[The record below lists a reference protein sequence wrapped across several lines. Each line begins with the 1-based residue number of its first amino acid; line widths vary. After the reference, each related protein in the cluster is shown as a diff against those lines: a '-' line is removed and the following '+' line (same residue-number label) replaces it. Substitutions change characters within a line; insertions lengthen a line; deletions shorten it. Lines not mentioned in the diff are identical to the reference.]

1 MENIK
6 LNQLIFNDDGLIP
19 TVVQEKISNEILMVA
34 YSNKQSLEL
43 SLNSNKAHF
52 WSRSRNKIW
61 LKGETS
67 GNTLKLFD
75 IYTDCDTDTLIF
87 KVELEGSGACHTGSK
102 SCFFKKLENNIGV
115 NLVGMWLNLIF
126 L

>member
-1 MENIK
+1 MEKIK
-6 LNQLIFNDDGLIP
+6 LNQLIFNEVGLMP
-19 TVVQEKISNEILMVA
+19 TIVQEKTTNEILMLA
-34 YSNKQSLEL
+34 YSNKQSLVL
-43 SLNSNKAHF
+43 SLNSQKAHF
-52 WSRSRNKIW
+52 WSRSRKKIW

-102 SCFFKKLENNIGV
+102 SCFFKKIENE
-115 NLVGMWLNLIF
+115 
-126 L
+126 

>member
-1 MENIK
+1 MEKIK
-6 LNQLIFNDDGLIP
+6 LNKLIFNEVGLMP
-19 TVVQEKISNEILMVA
+19 TIVQEKTTNEILMLA
-34 YSNKQSLEL
+34 YSNKQSLVL
-43 SLNSNKAHF
+43 SLNSQKAHF
-52 WSRSRNKIW
+52 WSRSRKKIW

-102 SCFFKKLENNIGV
+102 SCFFKKIENE
-115 NLVGMWLNLIF
+115 
-126 L
+126 

>member
-1 MENIK
+1 VEKIK
-6 LNQLIFNDDGLIP
+6 LNQLIFNEVGLMP
-19 TVVQEKISNEILMVA
+19 TIVQEKTTNEILMLA
-34 YSNKQSLEL
+34 YSNKQSLVL
-43 SLNSNKAHF
+43 SLNSQKAHF
-52 WSRSRNKIW
+52 WSRSRKKIW

-102 SCFFKKLENNIGV
+102 SCFFKKIENE
-115 NLVGMWLNLIF
+115 
-126 L
+126 

>member
-6 LNQLIFNDDGLIP
+6 LNQLTFNDDGLIP

-43 SLNSNKAHF
+43 SLNSHKAHF

-61 LKGETS
+61 LKVKHQEILL
-67 GNTLKLFD
+67 N
-75 IYTDCDTDTLIF
+75 YLIF
-87 KVELEGSGACHTGSK
+87 
-102 SCFFKKLENNIGV
+102 I
-115 NLVGMWLNLIF
+115 LIVIPI

>member
-1 MENIK
+1 MEKIK
-6 LNQLIFNDDGLIP
+6 LNQLIFNEVGLMP
-19 TVVQEKISNEILMVA
+19 TIVQEKTTNEILMLA
-34 YSNKQSLEL
+34 YSNKQSLVL
-43 SLNSNKAHF
+43 SLNSQKAHF
-52 WSRSRNKIW
+52 WSRSRKKIW

-102 SCFFKKLENNIGV
+102 SCFFKKVENE
-115 NLVGMWLNLIF
+115 
-126 L
+126 

>member
-1 MENIK
+1 MEKIK
-6 LNQLIFNDDGLIP
+6 LNQLIFNEVGLMP
-19 TVVQEKISNEILMVA
+19 TIVQEKTTNEILMLA
-34 YSNKQSLEL
+34 YSNKQSLVL
-43 SLNSNKAHF
+43 SLNSQKAHF
-52 WSRSRNKIW
+52 WSRSRKKNW

-102 SCFFKKLENNIGV
+102 SCFFKKIENE
-115 NLVGMWLNLIF
+115 
-126 L
+126 

>member
-1 MENIK
+1 M
-6 LNQLIFNDDGLIP
+6 P
-19 TVVQEKISNEILMVA
+19 TIVQEKTTNEILMLA
-34 YSNKQSLEL
+34 YSNKQSLVL
-43 SLNSNKAHF
+43 SLNSQKAHF
-52 WSRSRNKIW
+52 WSRSRKKIW

-102 SCFFKKLENNIGV
+102 SCFFKIIENE
-115 NLVGMWLNLIF
+115 
-126 L
+126 

>member
-1 MENIK
+1 MEKIK
-6 LNQLIFNDDGLIP
+6 LNQLIFNEVGLMP
-19 TVVQEKISNEILMVA
+19 TIVQERTTNEILMLA
-34 YSNKQSLEL
+34 YSNKQSLVL
-43 SLNSNKAHF
+43 SLNSQKAHF
-52 WSRSRNKIW
+52 WSRSRKKIW

-102 SCFFKKLENNIGV
+102 SCFFKKIENE
-115 NLVGMWLNLIF
+115 
-126 L
+126 